1 MRLKE
6 IIIENFR
13 GFQGSHRVSV
23 NDLTVFIGKN
33 DVGKSTIFDALAIF
47 FENKLCKID
56 IADACVF
63 AESEG
68 KIVIGCVFD
77 NLPSKIVLDESFE
90 TNLKDE
96 YMLNQNGDLEIHKVY
111 EYNRVSGTQPKDR
124 TFAIVN
130 HPSHDD
136 CHDLLQMTNT
146 ALKARAKSLKIE
158 VTDNRKNA
166 ELRKAIR
173 QNFEPLELEIGR
185 PLELTKAKEGAK
197 QIWDQIDKALPDYA
211 LFRADRPS
219 TDEDAEAQ
227 DPLKIAV
234 KDAIKKFEITLKD
247 IEKNVIDET
256 QDIADRTIEKLKEIA
271 PDLAS
276 KLNAENKSDP
286 KWDSLFK
293 LTITGDHGISVNKR
307 GSGVRRL
314 ILFSFFR
321 AQAEKLK
328 NENSKSNLIYAIEE
342 PETAQHPD
350 QQRKV
355 IESLIEISESDNN
368 QVMLTTHSPEIASL
382 LPTNSIRFIED
393 IGEDEQKVKKINE
406 PDDDVIGRVVLALG
420 IIAKPSNYGVS
431 SNNTKV
437 LVCVEGKTDVTF
449 LKIIG
454 KKFHEENNNIVDIET
469 DARVAIIPLGGTSL
483 QAWEDNR
490 YLESLG
496 LIEIHIYDRDELKAD
511 GTYKNQ
517 SVIDKINMR
526 TDGSKG
532 YLTDKREIENYYHSD
547 IIKDVLLPHC
557 HDFDI
562 LIDNDS
568 DVERQIKN
576 NCNGKGRF
584 GRKSL
589 KVYLADVVTPL
600 MTIDHLKE
608 RDGYDE
614 IKGWLDYITEK
625 CNP

>member
-6 IIIENFR
+6 IIIKNFR

-68 KIVIGCVFD
+68 EIVIGCVFD

-136 CHDLLQMTNT
+136 CRDLLQMTNT

-185 PLELTKAKEGAK
+185 PLELTKAKEDAK

-406 PDDDVIGRVVLALG
+406 PDDDVIGRVVDALG
-420 IIAKPSNYGVS
+420 IMATIPKPL
-431 SNNTKV
+431 NNMKV
-437 LVCVEGKTDVTF
+437 LVCVEGPTDVTF
-449 LKIIG
+449 LKTIS
-454 KKFHEENNNIVDIET
+454 KKFHEENSDIVDIENNPS
-469 DARVAIIPLGGTSL
+469 VLIIPLGGDAL
-483 QAWEDNR
+483 KAWVEEQ
-490 YLESLG
+490 YLRSLG
-496 LIEIHIYDRDELKAD
+496 LIEIHIYDSD
-511 GTYKNQ
+511 GAEQGAHKHQN
-517 SVIDKINMR
+517 SIDKVNSLGG
-526 TDGSKG
+526 GS
-532 YLTDKREIENYYHSD
+532 LVFVTQKREIENYYHSD
-547 IIKDVLLPHC
+547 IIKQVLCRFCP
-557 HDFDI
+557 DFDI
-562 LIDNDS
+562 LVEDNT

-576 NCNGKGRF
+576 NCNGRGKF

-589 KVYLADVVTPL
+589 KVYLADEVTPL